1 MIQMYSFPYGSVCSV
16 VALLK
21 LLRPS
26 MFPVSKYSVGLPSQ
40 YFAVPSKAEM
50 INSAVA
56 ALWTVTCD

>member
-1 MIQMYSFPYGSVCSV
+1 MEVCVQCCCSPESKV
-16 VALLK
+16 
-21 LLRPS
+21 LRPS